1 MRIDLPAA
9 CLPAGLSV
17 RLRTVPGGTRAGAL
31 HGLLAA
37 VVFLSGCGMAGTRP
51 ADSAAKPAVEDP
63 KAVAA
68 ALGPHVLVPGEG
80 NDGKDLVVPLPPWPQ
95 DKDLVALRQER
106 RPDLRFAVDQ
116 QSLQLVPGGE
126 VRYTF
131 VARSASG
138 ARSVT
143 FEAIRCGSRER
154 MMLAT
159 GTADGRWSPVR
170 TPRWDP
176 VDRNDPAGMRA
187 VLHKDIF
194 CPGRVAASS
203 LNELRSALKA
213 GLHPRAVLD

>member
-31 HGLLAA
+31 HCLLAA
-37 VVFLSGCGMAGTRP
+37 VVLLSGCGIAGTRP
-51 ADSAAKPAVEDP
+51 ADSAAKPAAEDP

-80 NDGKDLVVPLPPWPQ
+80 NDGKDLAVPLPAWPQ
-95 DKDLVALRQER
+95 DKDLVVLRQDR
-106 RPDLRFAVDQ
+106 RPDLRFAVDP

-143 FEAIRCGSRER
+143 FEAIRCVSRER

-159 GTADGRWSPVR
+159 GTADGRWTPVR
-170 TPRWDP
+170 TPRWES
-176 VDRNDPAGMRA
+176 VDRNDSTGMRA
-187 VLHKDIF
+187 VLHQDIF
-194 CPGRVAASS
+194 CPGRVAAAS
-203 LNELRSALKA
+203 LNELRAALKA

>member
-1 MRIDLPAA
+1 MRIELPDSRRSGGF
-9 CLPAGLSV
+9 PA
-17 RLRTVPGGTRAGAL
+17 RLRAVSCCVRAGAL
-31 HGLLAA
+31 HCMLAA
-37 VVFLSGCGMAGTRP
+37 AVLLSGCGITGAR
-51 ADSAAKPAVEDP
+51 PAVEDP
-63 KAVAA
+63 KAVAG

-80 NDGKDLVVPLPPWPQ
+80 NDGKDLAVPLPPWPQ
-95 DKDLVALRQER
+95 DKDLVVLRQDL

-131 VARSASG
+131 VVRSASG
-138 ARSVT
+138 SRTVT
-143 FEAIRCGSRER
+143 FETMRCESRER